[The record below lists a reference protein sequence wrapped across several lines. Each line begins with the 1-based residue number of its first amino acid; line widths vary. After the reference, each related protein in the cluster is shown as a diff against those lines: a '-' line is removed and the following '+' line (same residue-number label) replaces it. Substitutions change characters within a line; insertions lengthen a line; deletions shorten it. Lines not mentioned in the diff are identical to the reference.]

1 MMPIGRDMAII
12 LSNLKGLFIIIG
24 SIMLG
29 MAAISAYIGETQVAD
44 GFFYG
49 AVLGIGLG
57 MILHSFYPAGI
68 DPELR
73 HAMVIA
79 AIAYLVVPGISAIPY
94 VVTGHMSPLDA
105 FFEAISGWTGSG
117 FSMMPE
123 PQSSHPMILL
133 WRSITQWIG
142 GLGVILLMVTILIRP
157 GTSTYMLYQ
166 SEARKDK
173 ILPSIRSTL
182 NVIWS
187 LYLALTILAMLL
199 LLATGLPAWDALN
212 TAMTAISTG
221 GFSIYGESIAAYHSL
236 PLELALLPI
245 MVAGALPFAV
255 MYRTARKGVSKLF
268 DDAQVK
274 AFIFMIVAGAL
285 LLSIENYYY
294 YGNIAESIRYSVFQF
309 ISAITC
315 TGFQSADVSQWS
327 QTALL
332 MMSIAMVI
340 GGCAGSTAGGIK
352 VARAIF
358 VGNEVKLWF
367 TRMLHSKNSIVAIK
381 IGGKRVTEDVV
392 DQEMAE
398 ASLISFLWLISA
410 LVSVLLLSHIVGQRF
425 DLSHIIFAVCS
436 AQGNVGITCGVI
448 NQSLPAIGKLLV
460 IMNMW
465 VGRLEIIPVLVLVR
479 YLLKGFKS

>member
-1 MMPIGRDMAII
+1 MMPIGRDMSII
-12 LSNLKGLFIIIG
+12 LSNLKGIFLIIG
-24 SIMLG
+24 FIMLG
-29 MAAISAYIGETQVAD
+29 MAAISAYLGEAKAAD

-49 AVLGIGLG
+49 AILGIVSGLLLNT
-57 MILHSFYPAGI
+57 IYPESME
-68 DPELR
+68 PELR

-79 AIAYLVVPGISAIPY
+79 AFAYIMVPAISAIPY
-94 VVTGHMSPLDA
+94 VIVGQMGLLDA

-117 FSMMPE
+117 FSMLSD
-123 PQSSHPMILL
+123 PQDSLPLIML
-133 WRSITQWIG
+133 WRSVTQWIG

-182 NVIWS
+182 KVIWGLYVS
-187 LYLALTILAMLL
+187 LTALAILL
-199 LLATGLPAWDALN
+199 LLAAGLPAWDALN
-212 TAMTAISTG
+212 TAMTGISTG
-221 GFSIYGESIAAYHSL
+221 GFSLYADSIAAYHSL
-236 PLELALLPI
+236 PVELALLPI

-255 MYRTARKGVSKLF
+255 MYRTARKGISNLLG
-268 DDAQVK
+268 DTQVK
-274 AFIFMIVAGAL
+274 AFVFMIVVGAL
-285 LLSIENYYY
+285 LLSIENYFYY
-294 YGNIAESIRYSVFQF
+294 RNILESLRYSVFQF

-315 TGFQSADVSQWS
+315 AGFQTADISQWS

-332 MMSIAMVI
+332 LMSIAMVI

-358 VGNEVKLWF
+358 MGNELRLWLAR
-367 TRMLHSKNSIVAIK
+367 TLRSKNSIVAIK
-381 IGGKRVTEDVV
+381 IGGKRVTADAV

-398 ASLISFLWLISA
+398 ASLISFLWLISI
-410 LVSVLLLSHIVGQRF
+410 LMSVLLLSHIVGQRY

-448 NQSLPAIGKLLV
+448 NGSLPAIGKLLV

-465 VGRLEIIPVLVLVR
+465 IGRLEIIPILVLVR
-479 YLLKGFKS
+479 YLLKGFRS

>member
-1 MMPIGRDMAII
+1 MMPTGRDMSII
-12 LSNLKGLFIIIG
+12 LSNLKGIFLIIG
-24 SIMLG
+24 FIMLG
-29 MAAISAYIGETQVAD
+29 MAAISAYLGEKQVAD

-49 AVLGIGLG
+49 AILGIVSGLA
-57 MILHSFYPAGI
+57 LNTVYPESME
-68 DPELR
+68 PELR

-79 AIAYLVVPGISAIPY
+79 AIAYIIVPAISAIPY
-94 VVTGHMSPLDA
+94 MVTAHMGLLDA

-117 FSMMPE
+117 FSMLSE
-123 PQSSHPMILL
+123 PQDASPLILL

-182 NVIWS
+182 NVIWG
-187 LYLALTILAMLL
+187 LYVALTAIALAL
-199 LLATGLPAWDALN
+199 LLAAGLTVWDALN

-221 GFSIYGESIAAYHSL
+221 GFSIYGDSIAAYHSL
-236 PLELALLPI
+236 PVELALLPI

-255 MYRTARKGVSKLF
+255 MYRTIRKGVSKLVE
-268 DDAQVK
+268 DTQVR
-274 AFIFMIVAGAL
+274 AFILMIAAGAL
-285 LLSIENYYY
+285 LLTVENYHY

-315 TGFQSADVSQWS
+315 TGFQSTDVSQWS
-327 QTALL
+327 SSALL
-332 MMSIAMVI
+332 IMSMAMLI

-358 VGNEVKLWF
+358 VGNEVKLWLAKA
-367 TRMLHSKNSIVAIK
+367 LHSKNSIVAIN
-381 IGGKRVTEDVV
+381 IGGKRVTQDIVE
-392 DQEMAE
+392 QEMAE

-410 LVSVLLLSHIVGQRF
+410 LVSILLLSHIAPRF
-425 DLSHIIFAVCS
+425 DLSHIVFAVCS

-448 NQSLPAIGKLLV
+448 NGSLPAIGKILV
-460 IMNMW
+460 MVNMW
-465 VGRLEIIPVLVLVR
+465 IGRLEIIPVLVLIR
-479 YLLKGFKS
+479 YAFKGFRA